1 MQWKQSFF
9 IALSQLWTRSYWIHA
24 YANLLFSLDS
34 GFCLLYS
41 GHGLAGKIQD
51 WSLQVHLGCDP
62 FLATIFTST
71 FQSSSLGR
79 HEKYYWFI
87 LMPSHNFFSWVSDFR
102 CMQLW
107 YKSNIITNLPPVVGV
122 LHLHAQI
129 QEITITPSNT
139 RVPIPLC
146 SCNSWCTNSEDSN
159 FTWRFKS
166 RTLSCLI
173 IRFGKHCVGEHEGE
187 KRFGEQVF
195 RKPLVGSCEQVGAN
209 EDKAK

>member
-9 IALSQLWTRSYWIHA
+9 IALSQLWTMSYWIHA

-62 FLATIFTST
+62 FLATIFTSS
-71 FQSSSLGR
+71 FQ
-79 HEKYYWFI
+79 KFI
-87 LMPSHNFFSWVSDFR
+87 IREAWKLLLVHLMPCHNFFSWVSDFR

-139 RVPIPLC
+139 CVPIPLC
-146 SCNSWCTNSEDSN
+146 S
-159 FTWRFKS
+159 K
-166 RTLSCLI
+166 LQQL
-173 IRFGKHCVGEHEGE
+173 KH
-187 KRFGEQVF
+187 
-195 RKPLVGSCEQVGAN
+195 
-209 EDKAK
+209 

>member
-1 MQWKQSFF
+1 MHMRTCCF
-9 IALSQLWTRSYWIHA
+9 LWI
-24 YANLLFSLDS
+24 LD
-34 GFCLLYS
+34 FVYYI
-41 GHGLAGKIQD
+41 LAMVWLARYRIEVCKSI
-51 WSLQVHLGCDP
+51 WVVIP
-62 FLATIFTST
+62 FLQQSSLHHSK
-71 FQSSSLGR
+71 SSSLGR